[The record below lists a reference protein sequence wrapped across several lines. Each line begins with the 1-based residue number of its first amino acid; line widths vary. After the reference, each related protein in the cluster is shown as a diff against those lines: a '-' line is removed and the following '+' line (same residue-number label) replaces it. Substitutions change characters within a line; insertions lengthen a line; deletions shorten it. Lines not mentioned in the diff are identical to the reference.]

1 MRDVLMVGMVLS
13 LASWASWAQA
23 PIYRCGNEY
32 TNTKPEGRDCKLLS
46 GGNITVIQGTQA
58 NKPAPASSVKPAP
71 ANPAAQA
78 EQQRRDADARLI
90 LNNELAKARA
100 RQQELL
106 QEYNNGQPDRQGG
119 EARNHQKYLDRVER
133 LKASLSRVEGDIAG
147 IERELARLS
156 GQPGNGAPR

>member
-1 MRDVLMVGMVLS
+1 MRDVLIVGMVLS

-58 NKPAPASSVKPAP
+58 NKPAQASGLKPAP
-71 ANPAAQA
+71 TNARAQA
-78 EQQRRDADARLI
+78 EQQRRDTDARLI
-90 LNNELAKARA
+90 LNNELSKART

-106 QEYNNGQPDRQGG
+106 QEYNNGQPDMQGG
-119 EARNHQKYLDRVER
+119 EARNHQKYIDRVER
-133 LKASLSRVEGDIAG
+133 LKASLARVEGDIAG

-156 GQPGNGAPR
+156 AQPASGASR